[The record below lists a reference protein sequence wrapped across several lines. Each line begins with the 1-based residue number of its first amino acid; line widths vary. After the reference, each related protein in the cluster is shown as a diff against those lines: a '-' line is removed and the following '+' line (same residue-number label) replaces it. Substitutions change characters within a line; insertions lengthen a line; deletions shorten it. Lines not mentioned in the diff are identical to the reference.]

1 VALAEF
7 LATQGIQSTPAS
19 GEATPVTSKEIGPER

>member
-7 LATQGIQSTPAS
+7 LASQGIQSAPAS
-19 GEATPVTSKEIGPER
+19 GEATPASTKEIGPER